1 MSAISPM
8 LACGLDNLE
17 DLRFPCLVSL
27 KLDGCLALIVDGV
40 VQTRSGKPFPSET
53 VQKLFGRSDLNGLV
67 GEIIVGPPNVP
78 TTFNT
83 TTGAVRAK
91 KLPAGVTEEMFH
103 FYVYDYW
110 DSTSVYCE
118 RQHLIEDVV
127 VYYSK
132 SDNKNITILKQEW
145 CESYEELLE
154 LEKTALEMGYEGLI
168 ARDPYGFYKNGRC
181 TPKSQ
186 TLVKVKRFQQD
197 EATIIGVEELM
208 HNENVATTNELGHTE
223 RSGHKENLVGGN
235 TLGAL
240 VCKTQGGVEFRI
252 GTGFSAAQR
261 KQLWKMK
268 DSLIGEIVTFKSF
281 TVGEMNGVPRLPVA
295 KNISEFIGLRM
306 KEDM

>member
-1 MSAISPM
+1 MSVVKPL
-8 LACGLDNLE
+8 LACSLDNLE
-17 DLRFPCLVSL
+17 DLRFGCLVSL

-53 VQKLFGRSDLNGLV
+53 VQKLFGKTALNGLV

-91 KLPAGVTEEMFH
+91 KLPEGITEEMFH
-103 FYVYDYW
+103 FYVYDFW
-110 DSTSVYCE
+110 DSTNMYVE

-127 VYYSK
+127 VYS
-132 SDNKNITILKQEW
+132 SVLPNKNITILKQEW

-154 LEKTALEMGYEGLI
+154 LEKAALEMGYEGLI
-168 ARDPYGFYKNGRC
+168 ARDPYGLYKNGRC

-186 TLVKVKRFQQD
+186 TLVKVKRFTQS
-197 EATIIGVEELM
+197 EATIIGTEELM
-208 HNENVATTNELGHTE
+208 HNENVATTNELGYTE
-223 RSGHKENLVGGN
+223 RSGHKDNLVGGN

-240 VCKTQGGVEFRI
+240 VCKTQDGVEFRI

-261 KQLWKMK
+261 DQLWRMK
-268 DSLIGEIVTFKSF
+268 DSLIGEVVTFKSF
-281 TVGEMNGVPRLPVA
+281 PVGEMKGVPRLPVA